1 MAAPMAARRIATP
14 NLQTIGIHAALLVAA
29 AIALGPTLLIIINSF
44 KERVDVFTNP
54 YQPPIWFTADPDIG
68 LVNIATLEGY
78 QRVFDTAPVA
88 SYLLN
93 SLIVT
98 CGSLTLIA
106 VLGVMVSHALV
117 EYRFRGSRLILL
129 YLVLGIMIPAR
140 LGTVSLI
147 RILLD
152 LGLYDSLLGLIL
164 VYTAMGIPLAVVILT
179 TAMQGVPHELK
190 DAARIDGVSEY
201 GLLRRIVAPLVRPG
215 IATVLIFNVII
226 IWNDLWFPLTL
237 APSEDVRTITLGA
250 SAFVGQY
257 RTNWTVML
265 ASLTMAMVPALLIY
279 LAFSR
284 QIVKGLMTGGIKR

>member
-1 MAAPMAARRIATP
+1 M
-14 NLQTIGIHAALLVAA
+14 QTIGIHVVLLVAA
-29 AIALGPTLLIIINSF
+29 AIALGPTLLIIFNSF

-54 YQPPIWFTADPDIG
+54 YQPPLWFTADPSVG
-68 LVNIATLEGY
+68 VVNIATLEGY
-78 QRVFDTAPVA
+78 KRVFDSAPVA

-98 CGSLTLIA
+98 CGSLALIV

-117 EYRFRGSRLILL
+117 EYRFRGNRLILL
-129 YLVLGIMIPAR
+129 YLVVGIMIPAR

-147 RILLD
+147 KILLNI
-152 LGLYDSLLGLIL
+152 GLYDSLLGLIL

-179 TAMQGVPHELK
+179 TAMQGVPGELK

-237 APSEDVRTITLGA
+237 APSEEVRTVTLGA